1 MQNLSH
7 SVRIISYVLPYLWPA
22 GNSRIKRRVIIALF
36 FLVTAKLIG
45 VAVPFFYKEA
55 VDILAN
61 DLDNPGVIFGLGAI
75 SLTVIY
81 AIAKLMNVGFQQLR
95 DVAFAP
101 VGQRALR
108 QLALETF
115 THLHTL
121 SLSYHLSRKTGA
133 LSRVIERGVKGV
145 EFLLRFLLF
154 SIVPLFLELLMT
166 LIILYFVFDVR
177 FLVIVLATILVYII
191 FTFCVTEWRVKIR
204 KVMNEQDTDANQK
217 AVDSLLNYET
227 VKYFSAEDREISRYG
242 SAIKRFE
249 KASLKTLYS
258 LSFLN
263 FGQSLF
269 ISLGLMSVML
279 LAVLGVSN
287 GKMTVGDFVMV
298 NAYMLQITMPLNFLG
313 TIYREIRQSIVDM
326 SEMFQLLEHQIEVL
340 DNPKAKDLV
349 ITEGVIE
356 FKNVGFNYEKERQIL
371 NNISFS
377 VKKGETLGIVGQSGS
392 GKSTIA
398 RLLFRFYDITEGD
411 ILIDGQSISNITQKS
426 LRSSVGM
433 VPQDVVLFNDSI
445 FYNFAYGKSNATS
458 TDVEK
463 VAKSVNMHDFIMSL
477 PNGYDTPVGERGLK
491 LSGGEKQRIGI
502 ARTLLKNPSLM
513 ILDEAT
519 SALDTLTENEV
530 QSSFLNYGSEKTTII
545 IAHRLSTIFRAN
557 LIIVLDNGEIIE
569 RGTHKELIRLNGNYA
584 AMWSKQSR
592 ENIIA
597 G

>member
-1 MQNLSH
+1 
-7 SVRIISYVLPYLWPA
+7 
-22 GNSRIKRRVIIALF
+22 
-36 FLVTAKLIG
+36 
-45 VAVPFFYKEA
+45 
-55 VDILAN
+55 
-61 DLDNPGVIFGLGAI
+61 
-75 SLTVIY
+75 
-81 AIAKLMNVGFQQLR
+81 MNVGFQQLR

-463 VAKSVNMHDFIMSL
+463 VAKSVKMHDFIMSL
-477 PNGYDTPVGERGLK
+477 PYGYDTPVGERGLK

-592 ENIIA
+592 ENRIA
-597 G
+597 S

>member
-7 SVRIISYVLPYLWPA
+7 SVRIISYVLPYLWPV

-249 KASLKTLYS
+249 QASLKTLYS

-592 ENIIA
+592 EKRIA

>member
-1 MQNLSH
+1 
-7 SVRIISYVLPYLWPA
+7 
-22 GNSRIKRRVIIALF
+22 
-36 FLVTAKLIG
+36 
-45 VAVPFFYKEA
+45 
-55 VDILAN
+55 
-61 DLDNPGVIFGLGAI
+61 
-75 SLTVIY
+75 
-81 AIAKLMNVGFQQLR
+81 
-95 DVAFAP
+95 
-101 VGQRALR
+101 
-108 QLALETF
+108 
-115 THLHTL
+115 
-121 SLSYHLSRKTGA
+121 
-133 LSRVIERGVKGV
+133 
-145 EFLLRFLLF
+145 
-154 SIVPLFLELLMT
+154 
-166 LIILYFVFDVR
+166 
-177 FLVIVLATILVYII
+177 
-191 FTFCVTEWRVKIR
+191 
-204 KVMNEQDTDANQK
+204 
-217 AVDSLLNYET
+217 
-227 VKYFSAEDREISRYG
+227 
-242 SAIKRFE
+242 
-249 KASLKTLYS
+249 
-258 LSFLN
+258 
-263 FGQSLF
+263 
-269 ISLGLMSVML
+269 
-279 LAVLGVSN
+279 
-287 GKMTVGDFVMV
+287 
-298 NAYMLQITMPLNFLG
+298 MLQITMPLNFLG

-356 FKNVGFNYEKERQIL
+356 FKNVSFNYEKERQIL

-477 PNGYDTPVGERGLK
+477 PYGYDTPVGERGLK

-592 ENIIA
+592 ENRIA
-597 G
+597 S